1 MEHLICSIIMKF
13 REKLLAIKLRKG
25 GKSYDEIHQVIK
37 VSKSTLS
44 IWLRDIPLNARQKN
58 TLIGRQKSRYAG
70 AKANQ
75 KKRIERTKQIVDLA
89 KKEVV
94 TFINDP
100 LFLAGVML
108 YWAEGTKRSNETV
121 KLTNSDPEMIKLM
134 MRWFRSICKVPEK
147 KFRIA
152 LNIHTLHHYSEIR
165 KYWSDLT
172 KIPLEQFYKVQIKT
186 TSFPSKRNF
195 LYNGTCT
202 ITICNRDLFRKIEG
216 WRMGL
221 LKEMRVKSDNAP
233 IAQSDRARD
242 F

>member
-1 MEHLICSIIMKF
+1 MKF
-13 REKLLAIKLRKG
+13 KEKLSAIKLRKK

-37 VSKSTLS
+37 ISKSTLS

-58 TLIGRQKSRYAG
+58 ALIGRQKSRYAG

-75 KKRIERTKQIVDLA
+75 RKRIERTRQIVDQA
-89 KKEVV
+89 KKEA
-94 TFINDP
+94 TIFIDDP

-134 MRWFRSICKVPEK
+134 MRWFRSICKVPER

-152 LNIHTLHHYSEIR
+152 LSIHTLHNRPNVE
-165 KYWSDLT
+165 KYWSDIT
-172 KIPLEQFYKVQIKT
+172 KVPLKQFYKIQVKT
-186 TSFPSKRNF
+186 TSFLSKRNP

-202 ITICNRDLFRKIEG
+202 ITICNRDLFRRIEG
-216 WRMGL
+216 WRTGL
-221 LKEMRVKSDNAP
+221 LKEIGIESDNTP
-233 IAQSDRARD
+233 IAQ
-242 F
+242 